1 MKEYAI
7 ALKNLNLDNNII
19 NNIIVKYSEQELKDV
34 FYNKDS
40 SIFSN
45 DLELFKYRELFEN
58 NKILDEAL
66 KKALHILEENK
77 KYNIRTLLYTNRNY
91 PANLRDIDNPPPIL
105 YIKGANYKKAFSK
118 AFACVGTRVPTKFAV
133 NATNYLIPQWVN
145 EDFVIVS
152 GLALGVDTLSHIAC
166 LESGG
171 ITIAVMA
178 HGLDMIYPK
187 ENIELA
193 NRILNNKGLLVSE
206 YPIGTKPDKFR
217 FVQRN
222 RLIVGLARGTI
233 VFESKLKSGTMHS
246 VEYTIKQ
253 NKLVFC
259 PNPGDGKIDIQQ
271 EGLRYLI
278 NSNKA
283 IVIENGVSFEV
294 PIFALGY
301 KLKSSPLRL
310 NKIKENYVHALLSNI
325 SSKSSVDQIF
335 IDINNKDQFK
345 RKSISVNSVN
355 YEEFKDIAEKNHVTV
370 KELINVLIEQIV
382 ISNKKT

>member
-1 MKEYAI
+1 MKKYAI
-7 ALKNLNLDNNII
+7 ALKNLNLEDSIIINII
-19 NNIIVKYSEQELKDV
+19 EKYTEQELKEV
-34 FYNKDS
+34 FNNKRI
-40 SIFSN
+40 SIFSDN
-45 DLELFKYRELFEN
+45 LELYKYKEVFEN
-58 NKILDEAL
+58 DVLLDEAL
-66 KKALHILEENK
+66 EKAKHILKENDK
-77 KYNIRTLLYTNRNY
+77 HKIRTILYTNRSY
-91 PANLRDIDNPPPIL
+91 PLNLKSIDNPPPIL
-105 YIKGANYKKAFSK
+105 YIKGSNYKKEYSK
-118 AFACVGTRVPTKFAV
+118 AFACVGTRNPTKFAV

-206 YPIGTKPDKFR
+206 YPVGTKPDKFR

-246 VEYTIKQ
+246 VEHTIKQ

-259 PNPGDGKIDIQQ
+259 PNPGDRNIDIQQ

-278 NSNKA
+278 NSDKA
-283 IVIENGVSFEV
+283 KVIENGVSFEV

-301 KLKSSPLRL
+301 KLKNSPLRL
-310 NKIKENYVHALLSNI
+310 NKIKENYVHALISNI
-325 SSKSSVDQIF
+325 SSKSSVDKIF
-335 IDINNKDQFK
+335 IDINDKDQFK
-345 RKSISVNSVN
+345 RKGISVNSVN